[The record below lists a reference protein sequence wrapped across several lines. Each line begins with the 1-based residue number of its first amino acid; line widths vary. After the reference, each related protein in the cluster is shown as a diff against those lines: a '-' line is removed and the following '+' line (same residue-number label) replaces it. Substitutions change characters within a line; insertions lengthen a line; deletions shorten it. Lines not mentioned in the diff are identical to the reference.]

1 VGASKRLNPF
11 LEEDGGRMM
20 FSEFASAQ
28 RCMGDQF
35 RLGRHYL
42 FIKRGA
48 VIRINSITDIV
59 RVACRSGVGVSIK
72 VEDESGKM
80 TLPLCRV
87 HRFNDRAEID
97 EIRNAIM
104 QRQV

>member
-1 VGASKRLNPF
+1 
-11 LEEDGGRMM
+11 M